1 MTAIEEEV
9 YTHRSLETKS
19 QHTMQGPVGK
29 HKEPPG
35 GRGRVKHGRK
45 ALLWLRWEGMDES
58 EWTAEQV
65 QDWLV

>member
-1 MTAIEEEV
+1 MIAIEEEV

-35 GRGRVKHGRK
+35 GRGRVKHGAKGFTVTSVGRD
-45 ALLWLRWEGMDES
+45 G
-58 EWTAEQV
+58 
-65 QDWLV
+65 